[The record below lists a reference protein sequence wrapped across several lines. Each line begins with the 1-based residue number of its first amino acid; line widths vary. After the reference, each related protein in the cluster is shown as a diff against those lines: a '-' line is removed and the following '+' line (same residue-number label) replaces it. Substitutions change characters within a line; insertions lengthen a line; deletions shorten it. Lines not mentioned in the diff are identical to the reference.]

1 MFEYPVVDISE
12 TESKAFSEIA
22 APKNASAKKSSKPKL
37 IKRVQFA
44 RTVEVFKISP
54 VKLADVSDDHHA
66 FCFAQLE
73 SDSDESVSN
82 DEEFA
87 DCPSP
92 VIPGKSSPVTP
103 KVDASVN
110 EIVQGRIKVRL
121 FSENGEY
128 EGEQDNPCISS
139 PQSLNQMD
147 PEDGFVSFS
156 QLSLLFDETF
166 NSQPKSFTN
175 VCNETSEKVVCHSEY
190 LRGNED
196 NAQQSELNESQLP
209 APELEEVEPGHRSGE
224 DTPDV
229 EVSERPAVD
238 SVHSRRL
245 ELCVAD
251 DDVDNGSTKID
262 KIESFEINEVGIDEG
277 TNSPTID
284 NEKCQFLCLHS
295 IAADESKES
304 YEKNVKLLQDLEE
317 SESDSHK
324 LLPPVESEKPAFVG
338 FRTAAGKTVS
348 YSKESEEKSRKF
360 LQDLDET
367 ESDSHKLLPSVES
380 EKPAFVGF
388 RTAAGKTVS
397 YSNES
402 EEKSRKLL
410 QDLDETE
417 SDSHK
422 LLPPVESEKPAFV
435 GFRTAAGKTVSY
447 SKESEEKSRKLLQDL
462 DETES
467 DSHKLLPPVESEK
480 PAFVGFR
487 TAAGKTV
494 SYSKESEEKSRK
506 FLQDLDETESDSL
519 KLLLPVE
526 SEKPAFVGFRTA
538 AGKTVSYSKESEEK
552 SRKLLQVLDETESDN
567 LKLLLPVESEKP
579 AFVGFRTAAGKTV
592 SYSKES
598 EEKSRKFL
606 QDLDE
611 TESDSHKLLPPV
623 ESEKPAFVGF
633 RTAAGK
639 TVSYSKES
647 EEKSRKLLQVLDETE
662 SDNLKLLLPVE
673 SEKPAFVGFRT
684 AAGKTVS
691 YSKESEEKSRKLL
704 QDLDETE
711 SDSLKLLL
719 PVESEKPAFVGFRT
733 AAGKTVSYSKESEEK
748 SRKLLQDLDETESDS
763 HKLLP
768 PVESEKPAFV
778 SFRTAAGKTVSYSK
792 ESEEKSRK
800 LLQDLDETES
810 EQNSKCSS
818 RGESKKRVLAVSCA
832 EDTLERRAV
841 KQDSKESIENELV
854 GLPKL
859 TDHDSIGLKTPLVVE
874 PPFSVRGKLIAG
886 MTPENLKNINSV
898 PFEPKP
904 CVHTPFPSKNSH
916 PPNKEL
922 FFNDEAKPSTVIS
935 SFGTASSNTSQ
946 PAYQLRSRSKSSKTF
961 QKPRCLFEI
970 DEKDSITSKKDENS
984 TSVAEKGSAAKN
996 AKTSCESNTSKSVAG
1011 KRGSTSKFKSPVIAD
1026 KLVHGTHLKINLKE
1040 STNSTESTAISNK
1053 MGRIL
1058 NIRTQCLMKLAFE
1071 DLAVINDHRTSNA
1084 RMSCTK
1090 VYCIAKNVVSGY
1102 NFTFGVDEFFSPK
1115 AVSTGIV
1122 YIGDNAELNIKGKK
1136 TIGPL
1141 DFHRAMLT
1149 IPGELLSWNQK
1160 QIRNT

>member
-22 APKNASAKKSSKPKL
+22 APKNASAKKSSKPEL

-196 NAQQSELNESQLP
+196 NAQQSKLNESQLP

-348 YSKESEEKSRKF
+348 YSKESEEKSRKL

-397 YSNES
+397 YSKES

-506 FLQDLDETESDSL
+506 
-519 KLLLPVE
+519 
-526 SEKPAFVGFRTA
+526 
-538 AGKTVSYSKESEEK
+538 
-552 SRKLLQVLDETESDN
+552 
-567 LKLLLPVESEKP
+567 
-579 AFVGFRTAAGKTV
+579 
-592 SYSKES
+592 
-598 EEKSRKFL
+598 
-606 QDLDE
+606 
-611 TESDSHKLLPPV
+611 
-623 ESEKPAFVGF
+623 
-633 RTAAGK
+633 
-639 TVSYSKES
+639 
-647 EEKSRKLLQVLDETE
+647 
-662 SDNLKLLLPVE
+662 
-673 SEKPAFVGFRT
+673 
-684 AAGKTVS
+684 
-691 YSKESEEKSRKLL
+691 
-704 QDLDETE
+704 
-711 SDSLKLLL
+711 
-719 PVESEKPAFVGFRT
+719 
-733 AAGKTVSYSKESEEK
+733 
-748 SRKLLQDLDETESDS
+748 
-763 HKLLP
+763 
-768 PVESEKPAFV
+768 
-778 SFRTAAGKTVSYSK
+778 
-792 ESEEKSRK
+792 

-818 RGESKKRVLAVSCA
+818 RGESKKRVLVVSCA

-961 QKPRCLFEI
+961 KKPRCLFEI

-1084 RMSCTK
+1084 RMACTK